1 MHVNIARRGRR
12 HVEPYRCHRRCELVR
27 MLARSSGQL
36 SKEETLQTQK
46 VVECGK
52 DVLCQRF
59 RSTVAGICNA
69 PAMMSKSADCAPVKA
84 VQRVSTALPSR
95 QSVQRSGKKGVEI
108 LVKRKA
114 CVLWRVPV
122 LLCRQCQD
130 PLMISALA
138 L

>member
-1 MHVNIARRGRR
+1 MSSHTDATDV
-12 HVEPYRCHRRCELVR
+12 VKLVR
-27 MLARSSGQL
+27 MLVRSSGQL
-36 SKEETLQTQK
+36 SREETLHTQK

-69 PAMMSKSADCAPVKA
+69 PAMTSKSAGCTPVRA
-84 VQRVSTALPSR
+84 VQRVSTALPSG

-108 LVKRKA
+108 LVKRRA
-114 CVLWRVPV
+114 CMLWRMPV
-122 LLCRQCQD
+122 MLCRECQD